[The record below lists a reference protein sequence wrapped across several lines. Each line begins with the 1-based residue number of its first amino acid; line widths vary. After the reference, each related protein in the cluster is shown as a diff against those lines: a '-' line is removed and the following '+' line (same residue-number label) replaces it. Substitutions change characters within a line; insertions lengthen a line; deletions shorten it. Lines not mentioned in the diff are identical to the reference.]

1 MQTSQHLAIP
11 FNINTDCTSGKK
23 TTKEKYQFRNS
34 FKTVA
39 SFVYVYT
46 MCSEKLTQIFKIKF

>member
-39 SFVYVYT
+39 SFNV
-46 MCSEKLTQIFKIKF
+46 